1 MQLLSIHTPTFF
13 FHNCNDFYQHLFIC
27 ATIFFRKIFA
37 VLCGMCK
44 GLCRH
49 NIIVRSTHSPISFQ
63 KVMFSVSFSLVA
75 VKSVRIVPVREF

>member
-13 FHNCNDFYQHLFIC
+13 FITAMIFIN
-27 ATIFFRKIFA
+27 TYLYVQQSFFRKIFA

-49 NIIVRSTHSPISFQ
+49 NIIVRSTHSPIPFQ

-75 VKSVRIVPVREF
+75 VKSVCIVPVREF